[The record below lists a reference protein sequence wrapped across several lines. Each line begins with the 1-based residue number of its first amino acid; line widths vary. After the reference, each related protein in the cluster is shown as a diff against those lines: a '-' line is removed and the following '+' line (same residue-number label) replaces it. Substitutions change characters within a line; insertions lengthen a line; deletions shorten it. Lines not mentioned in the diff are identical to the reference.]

1 MIMAE
6 WLILQLARD
15 PEERCGW
22 MLADERGQ
30 PLAPPR
36 VGTLSEAAAD
46 AGGRRIAALVPSSDV
61 LITEVEL
68 PQKSGVRPQQIAPFA
83 LEEQLAA
90 EIETL
95 HFAVGTRD
103 DRSGRTAVAVVT
115 RSLMERWLAALAA
128 AGLSP
133 SVICAESALLPDN
146 PGHTVLMIDA
156 DTLSVRRVGQ
166 TPLSMPADDMATALE
181 AALGPTLADENL
193 LVYATPQDW
202 QRHAHHAEA
211 LRGRCASFK
220 LQLLNAGPLPLLAP
234 QLAGGQYINLITGD
248 FGHKTSFG
256 GDWRRWRLV
265 AVLAVALFAV
275 HVGGLSLELLQQQR
289 SERALDEAIGTVA
302 RRALPGDPG
311 TGAVRSRI
319 EQRLLAAQGQA
330 GGAGLLPALA
340 ALAQAISGVS
350 GATVQAMSFR
360 DGGMDLK
367 LQAADATSLERV
379 DQALRT
385 GGWQAE
391 LTAGSAAGAVYEGRI
406 LMRPPGGQG
415 GGQGSGRRAR

>member
-22 MLADERGQ
+22 MLTDERGQ

-36 VGTLSEAAAD
+36 VGTLSQAAAD

-128 AGLSP
+128 EGLSP

-181 AALGPTLADENL
+181 AALGPTLAEENL

-202 QRHAHHAEA
+202 QRHAHDAEA

-234 QLAGGQYINLITGD
+234 QLAGGQYINLVTGD

-289 SERALDEAIGTVA
+289 SERALDEAIGAVA

-385 GGWQAE
+385 GGWQAA

>member
-1 MIMAE
+1 MAE
-6 WLILQLARD
+6 WLVLQLPRG
-15 PEERCGW
+15 PEERYGW
-22 MLADERGQ
+22 MLADEHGK
-30 PLAPPR
+30 PLAAPQ
-36 VGTLSEAAAD
+36 VGTLAQAAGD
-46 AGGRRIAALVPSSDV
+46 GSGRRIAALVPGSDV

-95 HFAVGTRD
+95 HFAVGARD
-103 DRSGRTAVAVVT
+103 DRTGRTPVAVVT
-115 RSLMERWLAALAA
+115 KSLMQRWIASLAAE
-128 AGLSP
+128 GLSP
-133 SVICAESALLPDN
+133 SVICAESSLLPDN

-156 DTLSVRRVGQ
+156 DTLSVRRVGH
-166 TPLSMPADDMATALE
+166 TPLSMPADDMAAALD
-181 AALGPTLADENL
+181 AALGATLAEENL

-202 QRHAHHAEA
+202 QRHAQDAEA

-220 LQLLNAGPLPLLAP
+220 LQLLNVGPLPLLAP
-234 QLAGGQYINLITGD
+234 QLAGGQYINLMAGD
-248 FGHKTSFG
+248 FGIKTNLG
-256 GDWRRWRLV
+256 GDWRRWRLA

-275 HVGGLSLELLQQQR
+275 HIGGLSLELLQQQR
-289 SERALDEAIGTVA
+289 SERVLDEAIGNMA

-311 TGAVRSRI
+311 TGAVRSRV
-319 EQRLLAAQGQA
+319 EQRLLAAQGQS
-330 GGAGLLPALA
+330 GGAGLLSALA
-340 ALAQAISGVS
+340 ALAQAVSGVS
-350 GATVQAMSFR
+350 GASVQALSFR

-391 LTAGSAAGAVYEGRI
+391 LAAGSAAGTVYEGRI
-406 LMRPPGGQG
+406 LMRPPGAQT
-415 GGQGSGRRAR
+415 GGQTSVRHAR